1 METKDINKQ
10 EYLLRIKKV
19 TDYIHQNIDQPL
31 SLQKMAGIACFS
43 LFHFHRVFTVLIGET
58 PTEYIKRAR
67 IEKAALLLQGE
78 KQLSATEIAG
88 SAVSAAC
95 RFSAATLSNISISLS
110 VNFVHWTKHLK
121 DMENQILI
129 FRTSVTKRRD
139 IKLIGSLLAR
149 FPQISKWNVD
159 FEDWEKILR
168 IECSN
173 ITALEISET
182 LRNNHIFA
190 SELE

>member
-78 KQLSATEIAG
+78 KQLSATEIASRCG
-88 SAVSAAC
+88 
-95 RFSAATLSNISISLS
+95 FSSLS
-110 VNFVHWTKHLK
+110 LLSRNFKQH
-121 DMENQILI
+121 
-129 FRTSVTKRRD
+129 F
-139 IKLIGSLLAR
+139 
-149 FPQISKWNVD
+149 
-159 FEDWEKILR
+159 
-168 IECSN
+168 N
-173 ITALEISET
+173 ITIREFRSLD
-182 LRNNHIFA
+182 
-190 SELE
+190 

>member
-43 LFHFHRVFTVLIGET
+43 PFFIFIVFFTVLIGET

-78 KQLSATEIAG
+78 KQLSATEIARLCG
-88 SAVSAAC
+88 
-95 RFSAATLSNISISLS
+95 FSSLS
-110 VNFVHWTKHLK
+110 LLSRNFKQH
-121 DMENQILI
+121 
-129 FRTSVTKRRD
+129 F
-139 IKLIGSLLAR
+139 
-149 FPQISKWNVD
+149 
-159 FEDWEKILR
+159 
-168 IECSN
+168 N
-173 ITALEISET
+173 ITIREFRSLD
-182 LRNNHIFA
+182 
-190 SELE
+190 

>member
-78 KQLSATEIAG
+78 KQLSATEIARLLT
-88 SAVSAAC
+88 S
-95 RFSAATLSNISISLS
+95 SLKFEWFY
-110 VNFVHWTKHLK
+110 NWFIIRKL
-121 DMENQILI
+121 QLC
-129 FRTSVTKRRD
+129 VT
-139 IKLIGSLLAR
+139 
-149 FPQISKWNVD
+149 
-159 FEDWEKILR
+159 
-168 IECSN
+168 
-173 ITALEISET
+173 
-182 LRNNHIFA
+182 
-190 SELE
+190 